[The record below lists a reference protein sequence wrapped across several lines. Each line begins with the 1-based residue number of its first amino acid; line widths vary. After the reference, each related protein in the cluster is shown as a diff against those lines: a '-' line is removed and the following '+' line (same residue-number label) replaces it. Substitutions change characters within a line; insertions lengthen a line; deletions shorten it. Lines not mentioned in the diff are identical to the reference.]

1 MLKKVVL
8 AAGAV
13 LMGANLFNAAAAS
26 PDRTLIWSD
35 EFNTDGPLNSEKW
48 NFEEGFVR
56 NHEFQWYADSNAYCQ
71 GGLLVLEARPA
82 NFPNPNYE
90 EGSRD
95 WRKSRKNIECTSASV
110 NTRGKFDFKY
120 GTIEVR
126 ARIPVGPGAW
136 PAIWT
141 LGNEMPWPSCG
152 EIDIM
157 EFYRIDGVPH
167 ILANAAWGKNRP
179 NDAMWNSKTVPFTHF
194 LEKDPE
200 WASKFH
206 IWRMDWDENA
216 LKIYLDDEL
225 INEVDLA
232 TTVNGKIG
240 RGTNPMQQPHYVLLD
255 LAIGGDHGGDISPDT
270 YPVRYE
276 IDYVRVYQ

>member
-110 NTRGKFDFKY
+110 NSTLNTEQSKLGHVSPLGLARGQLY
-120 GTIEVR
+120 GRSATKCLGRLV
-126 ARIPVGPGAW
+126 AR
-136 PAIWT
+136 
-141 LGNEMPWPSCG
+141 
-152 EIDIM
+152 
-157 EFYRIDGVPH
+157 
-167 ILANAAWGKNRP
+167 
-179 NDAMWNSKTVPFTHF
+179 
-194 LEKDPE
+194 
-200 WASKFH
+200 
-206 IWRMDWDENA
+206 
-216 LKIYLDDEL
+216 L
-225 INEVDLA
+225 I
-232 TTVNGKIG
+232 
-240 RGTNPMQQPHYVLLD
+240 
-255 LAIGGDHGGDISPDT
+255 
-270 YPVRYE
+270 
-276 IDYVRVYQ
+276 